1 MFDLLVDIAIF
12 NNGILGGIA
21 VLIILGYALFYF
33 LPHHLMIYVQDT
45 TMSSQI
51 AMYDDHAVIIFFLAI
66 LLMFFY
72 IVPVLVHDFFNTQN
86 KKILGIF
93 FCSLPTFLVVAMLH
107 STSSENYVKNEFN
120 EKYEKLNESNIYFRN
135 STEGKSLRAAI
146 DNKDYATLNA
156 YYPKGSRDIVNKK
169 VEGLSANTMIDKMA
183 LVNEIGIPEL
193 VNQFKIIRKDNYV
206 TLEEYETFK
215 KYALAV
221 QKESKIN
228 LSSEKLTFLH
238 RL

>member
-12 NNGILGGIA
+12 NNGVLGGIA
-21 VLIILGYALFYF
+21 ILIIFGYALFYF

-45 TMSSQI
+45 AMSSQI
-51 AMYDDHAVIIFFLAI
+51 AMYNDHTVIVFGLSM
-66 LLMFFY
+66 LLMIFY
-72 IVPVLVHDFFNTQN
+72 MIPVFIHDFFNTN
-86 KKILGIF
+86 TKKILGIF
-93 FCSLPTFLVVAMLH
+93 FCSVPTFLVIAMLH

-120 EKYEKLNESNIYFRN
+120 EKYEKLNEANIYFQN
-135 STEGKSLRAAI
+135 STEGKALRSAI

-206 TLEEYETFK
+206 TLEEYDTFK
-215 KYALAV
+215 TYALAY
-221 QKESKIN
+221 QKESKQQ